1 LERLG
6 LDVIEVIDAAATKW
20 NFNKYYPGAGV
31 GGHCLPKD
39 PYYLVKTAEKHG
51 YHAQVITAG
60 RKIND
65 SMPHHVFELL
75 VHGLNKSGK
84 AVKSSKVVVLG
95 VSYKENVGDTRKAPT
110 LKLLEDL
117 RRKEAHI
124 VTVDAYV
131 PAYVVEKE
139 FLVPKKDHHGDLWSA
154 VSGADAIVLMTGHH
168 EFIDMDLKKLRS
180 VVKDGCVFVDGRR
193 LYKPDAIKAAG
204 FIYQGIGA
212 GRDN

>member
-1 LERLG
+1 VELQQVLH
-6 LDVIEVIDAAATKW
+6 
-20 NFNKYYPGAGV
+20 PGAGV

-131 PAYVVEKE
+131 PASVVEKE
-139 FLVPKKDHHGDLWSA
+139 FLVPKKDHYGDLWSA
-154 VSGADAIVLMTGHH
+154 VKGADAIVLMTGHQ
-168 EFIDMDLKKLRS
+168 EFHGMDLKKLRS

-193 LYKPDAIKAAG
+193 LYKPDDIKAAG